1 MTKLYLISPPRFELS
16 DFRKELELAFKGGE
30 IPVFQLRMK
39 SESKEG
45 ALTEPADNNEI
56 KKAVR
61 ELKGLCNDNN
71 CLFILNDE
79 VSLAAELNCDGV
91 HVGVDDMS
99 VVDARKIMGEGKF
112 IGASCY
118 ASVDKAFTA
127 GEQGT
132 DYVAFGVFYDTQTK
146 AAKGRAK
153 PELIEFWSK
162 YTVLPSVAIGGIK
175 INNAKPIIDAGAD
188 FIAVVTGVWD
198 HEKGADSA
206 VKEFNEL
213 FKKCDV
219 AGK

>member
-1 MTKLYLISPPRFELS
+1 MTKLYLISPPQFELGE
-16 DFRKELELAFKGGE
+16 FRKELESAFKGGE

-39 SESKEG
+39 TKAEDGSIT
-45 ALTEPADNNEI
+45 APADQKEVR
-56 KKAVR
+56 KAAK
-61 ELKGLCNDNN
+61 ELQKICNDNN

-79 VSLAAELNCDGV
+79 VRLAAELNCDGV
-91 HVGVDDMS
+91 HIGADDMS
-99 VVDARKIMGEGKF
+99 IADARKIMGAGKY

-118 ASVDKAFTA
+118 ASVDRAFTA
-127 GEQGT
+127 GEQGA

-146 AAKGRAK
+146 TPRGRAK
-153 PELIEFWSK
+153 PELLEFWSK
-162 YTVLPSVAIGGIK
+162 YTVIPSVAIGGIK

-198 HEKGADSA
+198 HQKDAETA

-213 FKKCDV
+213 FNKCN